1 MIFGGEN
8 KLKKALFELIEEGLA
23 LVFDNWKDPLIKGR
37 QKKWVRPAAGQEAAL
52 TDQRIL
58 SSPL

>member
-8 KLKKALFELIEEGLA
+8 KLKKILFELIEEGLT

-37 QKKWVRPAAGQEAAL
+37 QKKCGEACSA
-52 TDQRIL
+52 TG
-58 SSPL
+58 SGSG